1 MRHWLDVKGRANERS
16 WLRLISSPLLPSLTL
31 FHCSGTALFV
41 PLLTTALHANATGL
55 RTTGEGLTAPAP
67 LGQPCSFVVLLCP
80 PQGSSSSPFHCAL
93 LSYSR
98 SHLSLLLLDPLTLC
112 RSILSPSS
120 SRLSFPTRCFSIS
133 SAKTQWVRSPVRSTR
148 SLLTTERVQTPSQT
162 LPLFLRSPR
171 TLKCTSTL
179 AAPPRRPRSPSHVL
193 PTPVT
198 PPTTLLATP
207 PASTASSKPLSA
219 LPYVRASFART
230 RSPKAPNGTTKT
242 DRPALPSLLAAR
254 SRRHRKR
261 VRWLSFRREFRC
273 SVRESLGGRRRTTA
287 RGGSALRGI
296 MLMPRRW
303 REGMASD
310 TRSIDAWRSSN
321 RTRPGRGRI
330 LSLFGR

>member
-1 MRHWLDVKGRANERS
+1 MLFRS
-16 WLRLISSPLLPSLTL
+16 
-31 FHCSGTALFV
+31 
-41 PLLTTALHANATGL
+41 
-55 RTTGEGLTAPAP
+55 
-67 LGQPCSFVVLLCP
+67 
-80 PQGSSSSPFHCAL
+80 
-93 LSYSR
+93 
-98 SHLSLLLLDPLTLC
+98 
-112 RSILSPSS
+112 
-120 SRLSFPTRCFSIS
+120 
-133 SAKTQWVRSPVRSTR
+133 
-148 SLLTTERVQTPSQT
+148 
-162 LPLFLRSPR
+162 
-171 TLKCTSTL
+171 L

-330 LSLFGR
+330 LSLFGHFIPQSVLYLDTGNSIPPRSMQPPHIPFKQRDRKSVV